1 MSLFLNC
8 ESSVIDTIA
17 KAASLLFTV
26 SEIRDHGLPHM
37 VSDDSTDHEHGL
49 PALVQPNTQ
58 THSFSGLNP
67 LQNTTKEGIA
77 QHKNIAQPSTAGNKR
92 SNWRGPEQNAL
103 QSHNFSDNFP

>member
-1 MSLFLNC
+1 
-8 ESSVIDTIA
+8 
-17 KAASLLFTV
+17 
-26 SEIRDHGLPHM
+26 M

-77 QHKNIAQPSTAGNKR
+77 QHKNIAQHSTAGNKR

-103 QSHNFSDNFP
+103 QSHNFSDNFL